1 MEKVNL
7 SEFRNELEK
16 MNWVDIEDGLCLAEE
31 LLSELFKKETDS
43 DSKLELAK
51 AIYSIRKSEPK
62 DK

>member
-1 MEKVNL
+1 MEKINL
-7 SEFRNELEK
+7 SEFKSELEK

-31 LLSELFKKETDS
+31 LLSELFKKETDEKF
-43 DSKLELAK
+43 KLELAK